1 MQEPLISI
9 IFPMYNVER
18 FVKKSLESVMQQSY
32 QNIEIIIVN
41 DGSTDNSFE
50 ICKELAKS
58 DSRIILL

>member
-32 QNIEIIIVN
+32 QNIEIIVVN
-41 DGSTDNSFE
+41 D
-50 ICKELAKS
+50 
-58 DSRIILL
+58 